1 MADKIAPNVVVGH
14 SFISTKRTKLTIE
27 EIYQYCEI
35 ADELLEPKYFVN
47 SYKTYIDYFSKN
59 YSYLFT
65 QEGDTLKV
73 NCDTS
78 LLIRYFRLGLPKDL
92 VKILDEAGEKFNSIN
107 NNKLQN
113 FNAMAI
119 PYNKPFIISKY
130 KVEDFLNHK
139 PNEEDKNK
147 NIELLKKFK
156 KRIKK
161 K

>member
-1 MADKIAPNVVVGH
+1 MANKIAPNVVVGH
-14 SFISTKRTKLTIE
+14 SFISTKRTKLTLE

-35 ADELLEPKYFVN
+35 ADELLEPKYFVY
-47 SYKTYIDYFSKN
+47 SYKICIDYFSKN

-73 NCDTS
+73 NCDIR

-107 NNKLQN
+107 SDKLQN
-113 FNAMAI
+113 FSV
-119 PYNKPFIISKY
+119 NK
-130 KVEDFLNHK
+130 
-139 PNEEDKNK
+139 EDKNK
-147 NIELLKKFK
+147 NLELEKEFK